1 MAGLTLGSL
10 QGFYF
15 RFNNSPFSSVADSE
29 MITCQLSRTALSH
42 NLSVPTFSINLPFFS
57 IFSILDFGYFSRRLF
72 RRVTQAVGWQLPLVV
87 AVAVLS
93 CLQACMKSTLMKD
106 E

>member
-72 RRVTQAVGWQLPLVV
+72 RRVTQAVGV
-87 AVAVLS
+87 ATAPGGGGGCPILLASVYEKHAH
-93 CLQACMKSTLMKD
+93 
-106 E
+106 ER